1 MPVSSPSSSDIIP
14 PSPPIQQPSKSSS
27 EPQQPNQVS
36 SRGKETQR
44 KTSLISSRDHRVRQ
58 RFSTSDISSRV
69 GSQIDRQDTP
79 EPSPSTSGASR
90 THAGPQRQVQMG
102 WKWIDTTSGSNY
114 TPIDIPFQGQ
124 SGLRCDLQDDAKTFS
139 ICTLQML

>member
-14 PSPPIQQPSKSSS
+14 PSPPTQQPSKSSS
-27 EPQQPNQVS
+27 EPQQPNRVS
-36 SRGKETQR
+36 SRGRGTQR
-44 KTSLISSRDHRVRQ
+44 KTSLISSRGHRGRQ
-58 RFSTSDISSRV
+58 RVSTSDISSC
-69 GSQIDRQDTP
+69 GDSQIDRQDTP

-90 THAGPQRQVQMG
+90 THTGPQRQVQMV

-124 SGLRCDLQDDAKTFS
+124 SGLRCDLQDDAKS
-139 ICTLQML
+139 IDFFNL